1 MSRMIDVHCH
11 LLPQV
16 DDGAKS
22 WEMALAMCDVA
33 KADGITHIVCTP
45 HANDEYK
52 YDRTQHQKTVDELQA
67 RITNGLTV
75 SLGCDFHFSYDNI
88 QAVIAEPDN
97 FVIAGGDYL
106 LVELSDFAMSPAI
119 FIALE
124 KLVAMG
130 IRPIITHPERNMML
144 QRHAED
150 VLRFAQKG
158 CAIQITANSFTGHW
172 GEGSRKMAHWL
183 LEQQAVHIIAS
194 DAHDPK
200 FRPPVMSQARDV
212 VAKAFGH
219 EVAQACVEQ
228 NPAAIIAGEPLPW
241 FPQPRI

>member
-11 LLPQV
+11 LLPKV
-16 DDGAKS
+16 DDGSKS
-22 WEMALAMCDVA
+22 WEMSLAMCDVA

-52 YDRTQHQKTVDELQA
+52 YDRAEHQKTLDELQR
-67 RITNGLTV
+67 RITNGLTI

-88 QAVIAEPDN
+88 QAAIANPDN
-97 FVIAGGDYL
+97 YLIAGGDYL

-119 FIALE
+119 FTALE

-144 QRHAED
+144 QRHADD

-183 LEQQAVHIIAS
+183 LERHAVHIIAS

-212 VAKAFGH
+212 VVKAFGH
-219 EVAQACVEQ
+219 DVAQACVEQ

-241 FPQPRI
+241 FPAPRT

>member
-1 MSRMIDVHCH
+1 
-11 LLPQV
+11 
-16 DDGAKS
+16 
-22 WEMALAMCDVA
+22 MALHMCQMA
-33 KADGITHIVCTP
+33 SQDGIEHMVATP
-45 HANDEYK
+45 HANGEFS
-52 YDRTQHQKTVDELQA
+52 YDRNWLRSVLEELQK
-67 RITNGLTV
+67 RNGGKPKL

-119 FIALE
+119 FTALE

-158 CAIQITANSFTGHW
+158 CAIQITASHNPAPWNGLKLFGADGAVLSAREGQILQGLFAAGRFRRVPFTDL
-172 GEGSRKMAHWL
+172 R
-183 LEQQAVHIIAS
+183 V
-194 DAHDPK
+194 
-200 FRPPVMSQARDV
+200 
-212 VAKAFGH
+212 
-219 EVAQACVEQ
+219 CVERRDAEDWHRDRVLELREGRLHER
-228 NPAAIIAGEPLPW
+228 PAPLAG
-241 FPQPRI
+241 RGA